1 MKKILCLIL
10 SVLLLFSLVACGQS
24 NNTTN
29 DTDTGESIVQDT
41 TKDETQT
48 EHPTEDTKP
57 VDDETTKN
65 EEVDDGEYKSQTYII
80 YNLTNDLS
88 NSSTV
93 RLHFTNKKYGNSET
107 LGDYSRIFR
116 DDDGN
121 ILGVISLYQEQY
133 LSISSEFTVEE
144 MKDIEIASDYTW
156 TIKKLTASEQTKYR
170 LFTKAGN
177 EETVFDLIL
186 QGDDIETLKEI
197 AGCMVVESW
206 ENRK

>member
-10 SVLLLFSLVACGQS
+10 SVLLLFSMVACGQN

-29 DTDTGESIVQDT
+29 DTDTGESIIQDPT
-41 TKDETQT
+41 RDETQT
-48 EHPTEDTKP
+48 EPPTEDTKP
-57 VDDETTKN
+57 VEDEITKN

-80 YNLTNDLS
+80 YKLTNDLS

-107 LGDYSRIFR
+107 LGDYSRVFR

-144 MKDIEIASDYTW
+144 MKDIEITSDYAW

-186 QGDDIETLKEI
+186 QGDDIEILKEI

-206 ENRK
+206 ENKK